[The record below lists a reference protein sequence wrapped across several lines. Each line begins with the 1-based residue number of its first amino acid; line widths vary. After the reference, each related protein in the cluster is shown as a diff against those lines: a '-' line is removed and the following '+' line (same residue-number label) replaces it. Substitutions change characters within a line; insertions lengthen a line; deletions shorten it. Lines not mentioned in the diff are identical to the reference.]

1 MHLSLKNLF
10 SKHVPFKQ
18 ELLLRSALTEVFI
31 YPKFLKIHC
40 DHLNGINSVND
51 IELGIKYPTSFLYRA
66 QTLVPQKKQTNFYFN
81 GNMDIDGK
89 RLNLLQAFN
98 KRDDTII
105 IASNNGRIQRN
116 KNRFN
121 ENYFLGLANSKFG
134 LCPHQLNWPGDKSKL
149 WTYRF
154 IECCFTKTIPILFRK
169 TPLGENFIKSFI
181 YFWDD
186 AVLGENFYI
195 DDDRFKQITTHNL
208 TLARDKF
215 CLTLDEISLIHNS
228 LNKRNSINSRSI

>member
-1 MHLSLKNLF
+1 MSISIHLSLKNLF

-18 ELLLRSALTEVFI
+18 ELLLRSALTEIFI
-31 YPKFLKIHC
+31 NPKFLKIHC
-40 DHLNGINSVND
+40 DHLNGINLVND
-51 IELGIKYPTSFLYRA
+51 LELGIKYPSSFLYRA
-66 QTLVPQKKQTNFYFN
+66 HSLVPQKKKLNFYFN

-89 RLNLLQAFN
+89 RMNLLEPFKERN
-98 KRDDTII
+98 DTSI
-105 IASNNGRIQRN
+105 IASNDGRVQRN

-169 TPLGENFIKSFI
+169 TPLGEDFIKDFI

-186 AVLGENFYI
+186 DVLVENFYI
-195 DDDRFKQITTHNL
+195 NEDKFKQITTHNL
-208 TLARDKF
+208 ILARDRF
-215 CLTLDEISLIHNS
+215 CLTLEEILLISVSLQ
-228 LNKRNSINSRSI
+228 